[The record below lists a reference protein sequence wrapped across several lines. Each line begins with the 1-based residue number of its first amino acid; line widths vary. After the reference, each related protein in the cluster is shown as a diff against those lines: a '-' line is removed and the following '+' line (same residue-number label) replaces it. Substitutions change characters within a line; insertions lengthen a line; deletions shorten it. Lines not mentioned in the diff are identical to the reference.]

1 MGTFNFGAG
10 TTNYR
15 GEVLEELLTL
25 TAQKTDTFEK
35 GLIHVVPQIQK
46 QLTLPSIKLG
56 NIIQD
61 RKPTPDSSVGE
72 YKFAERYLAPKD
84 FMIYIEFNPRE
95 FESYYKQFQP
105 VNNLVFRK
113 LAPEVQATMIRLLIE
128 GKDAYIDQAIWCSAT
143 ASQKA
148 KIQNSA
154 GIDGTSI
161 IGAKNEYGEMKYWD
175 GAIARMLMN
184 ANASE
189 ESEDAK
195 SGKIMLAGNGSF
207 ASGEAVETELYN
219 MYHKLPPKIRAI
231 SGLSI
236 LMDYNTWDMYDQYL
250 TSKENKYT
258 DNTQINAR
266 TFKGKRIIPMVAFP
280 EHTIIIGKFTSGRDS
295 NLWMSVDMA
304 DDINVIQ
311 CDKLQNN
318 SELYFFKALMKM
330 DVNIVKPSE
339 IIAHLPYKYT
349 GE

>member
-1 MGTFNFGAG
+1 MATFNFGAG
-10 TTNYR
+10 ETNYT

-25 TAQKTDTFEK
+25 TAQKTDTFAK
-35 GLIHVVPQIQK
+35 GLIHVEPQIQK

-56 NIIQD
+56 KIIQD

-72 YKFAERYLAPKD
+72 YSFAERYLAPKD
-84 FMIYIEFNPRE
+84 FMIYLEFNPRE
-95 FESYYKQFQP
+95 FERYYKAFQP
-105 VNNLVFRK
+105 VDNLVFRK
-113 LAPEVQATMIRLLIE
+113 LDPYVQAKMLRLLME
-128 GKDAYIDQAIWCSAT
+128 GKEAYIDQAIWCSAT
-143 ASQKA
+143 ATQKA
-148 KIQNSA
+148 KIANSE
-154 GIDGTSI
+154 GIEGTSI
-161 IGAKNEYGEMKYWD
+161 IGAENEYGEMKYWD

-184 ANASE
+184 ANAE
-189 ESEDAK
+189 AGSEDKK
-195 SGKIMLAGNGSF
+195 SGEIMLAGNGSF
-207 ASGEAVETELYN
+207 ANGEAVETELYN

-231 SGLSI
+231 SGLKI

-250 TSKENKYT
+250 TAKEHKYV

-266 TFKGKRIIPMVAFP
+266 TFKGKQIIPMVAFP
-280 EHTIIIGKFTSGRDS
+280 DNTIIIGKFSSGRDS

-318 SELYFFKALMKM
+318 SELYFFKALMKI

-349 GE
+349 K